1 MGEVYLAR
9 DARLERDVA
18 VKLLPAR
25 FSGNADS
32 LARFRREALTLAA
45 LNHPNI
51 ATIHGFEE
59 APDGGLAL
67 VLEFVPGEPLTRR
80 LTRGPLPW
88 TEALAVCA
96 QVAEALEVAHERGVI
111 HRDLKPGNVMIT
123 ARGLVKVLDFGLAER
138 LRGLVG
144 VRAPAAAGAGG
155 GPAAAAPASEAATI
169 AAPSAPPPTSEAAT
183 IAVPVTRST
192 DSEAPTVAMAA
203 PPPSEA
209 PTIAMPVTRSAGS
222 EAPTVA
228 MPPAASSASE
238 APTIAGVGKPAPIP
252 TTLKGI
258 VTGTPGYMSPEQVLA
273 GEQDERT
280 DVFAFGCVLYEC

>member
-1 MGEVYLAR
+1 MIGTRIAHYEITAPLGAGGMGEVYLAR

-67 VLEFVPGEPLTRR
+67 ILEFVPGESLTRR
-80 LTRGPLPW
+80 LSRGPLPW

-96 QVAEALEVAHERGVI
+96 QVAEALEIAHERGVI
-111 HRDLKPGNVMIT
+111 HRDLKPGNVMIA

-138 LRGLVG
+138 LRGLIG
-144 VRAPAAAGAGG
+144 VRPASVAPGVAAGTPAVG
-155 GPAAAAPASEAATI
+155 GP
-169 AAPSAPPPTSEAAT
+169 PPL
-183 IAVPVTRST
+183 
-192 DSEAPTVAMAA
+192 
-203 PPPSEA
+203 PPRVS
-209 PTIAMPVTRSAGS
+209 
-222 EAPTVA
+222 
-228 MPPAASSASE
+228 
-238 APTIAGVGKPAPIP
+238 
-252 TTLKGI
+252 
-258 VTGTPGYMSPEQVLA
+258 
-273 GEQDERT
+273 
-280 DVFAFGCVLYEC
+280 